1 VRRTVRVTP
10 EFFVLLD
17 DQLPHERGLDGEP
30 TAAEFAAGDLLEIVE
45 VFATGWD
52 DLPRIP
58 GGTEYRILITN
69 ARLVPFVSVTGQLAP
84 DGAIELVDVE
94 IDMAPPQ
101 G

>member
-1 VRRTVRVTP
+1 M
-10 EFFVLLD
+10 
-17 DQLPHERGLDGEP
+17 
-30 TAAEFAAGDLLEIVE
+30 EIVE